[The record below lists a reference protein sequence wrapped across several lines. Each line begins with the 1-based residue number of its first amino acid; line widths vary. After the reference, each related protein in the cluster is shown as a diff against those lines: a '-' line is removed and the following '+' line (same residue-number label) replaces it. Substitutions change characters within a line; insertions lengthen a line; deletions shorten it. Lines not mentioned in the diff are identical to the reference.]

1 MEPKCLG
8 PNEDTELGGPPRPG
22 WRIFQT
28 EMERSPAG
36 KQKTK
41 KKALKS
47 PLIPEEKLKRA
58 LHEIRWK

>member
-28 EMERSPAG
+28 EMEQSPAG

-41 KKALKS
+41 KSTEKPTDTRRKAQ
-47 PLIPEEKLKRA
+47 EGFT
-58 LHEIRWK
+58 

>member
-41 KKALKS
+41 KKS
-47 PLIPEEKLKRA
+47 TEKPTDTRRKA
-58 LHEIRWK
+58 QEGFT